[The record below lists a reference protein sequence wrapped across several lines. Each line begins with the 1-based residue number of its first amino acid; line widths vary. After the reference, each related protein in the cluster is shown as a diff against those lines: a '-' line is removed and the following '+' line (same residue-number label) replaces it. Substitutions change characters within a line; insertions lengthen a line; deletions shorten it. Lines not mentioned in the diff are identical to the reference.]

1 MKRRCSQQWYIG
13 LMCCVLALLLS
24 HPHRA
29 VGQQRVSGTVVSA
42 MDGTPLAGV
51 SIRVNG
57 RAGSSITDDRGQFQL
72 TVPATDVTLVF
83 TSIGYED
90 QEVPLQGRTSLQ
102 IVLQEAERSLDEVQI
117 TVPYGNQSRGS
128 FTGSAAVVRGE
139 DLADR
144 PRSSFQTSLQGN
156 VAGLQ
161 VMESTGQPG
170 AAPTIRLRGITSF
183 GASNTPLYVV
193 DGVPMLTQNVSGLA
207 FSSNSGAGIN
217 PNDIESVTVLKDASA
232 TSVYGSQAANGV
244 IMITT
249 KSGKAGRTAI
259 NFSANYGINHIST
272 GARSKPLSTAE
283 MTELLIEGVINSDI
297 DATVSAISTPEAAYE
312 YLVGQGLNPNID
324 TDWYDIIVQTGQYQQ
339 YNLSASGGTDKTRFF
354 LSGNYYTQDAV
365 TKGQGFERK
374 TGRLNIEH
382 QASDRLSFSARLSGA
397 AQQLNTIPAAGSG
410 QNPMRSLNRLVPWLA
425 PYNED
430 GSYNMAITHNP
441 ELVRLE
447 NRYETNI
454 YQAVGNVGGEYKL
467 LKSLAVE
474 SRAGID
480 FSFSDDFR
488 YWSPLSRD
496 GMGPNGRGMQYD
508 RTWNNWTLTNLLK
521 FNDRFN
527 EWGISATLGQEA
539 GKRNLKSVSTQ
550 ANNYVA
556 EDLYTLANTS
566 EPYIAWSSQ
575 SHASIAS
582 YFLIGNFD
590 FAEKYYLNASVRRDG
605 SSRFGRDVRYGN
617 FWSLGFAWN
626 LHKEGFMET
635 VGFVDQLKLRA
646 SIGTSGNQLG
656 EYYGALGYYST
667 NQNYLN
673 QPGFAI
679 GQIESG
685 SLRWER
691 NRPIDIG
698 VEFALFNNRLDGTVD
713 WYSRQTSD
721 LIQDMPV
728 SHTNGVTSLNYNVGG
743 MRNYGVEVALNSR
756 NVVSKDGRGFA
767 WSTNFNITTQHN
779 KITAYQDD
787 RKVEGRYLREVG
799 GDFYQFY
806 LREYAGVDRQTGE
819 ALWYTNSSR
828 ETTTND
834 YNEAAPF
841 KQDGKSALANFFG
854 GITNTFSYRGVSLSA
869 LVYFNWGGY
878 VYDIWGQYT
887 QSDGSARLSETGA
900 IARMTYENHWRE
912 PGQDAAYPK
921 MVFGGRQSGLTGQES
936 TRFLYDG
943 SYIRLR
949 DVTLSY
955 QLPTDQL
962 RLPFSN
968 ATIYVRG
975 NNLYTFIKDDLL
987 PFDPETDVSGLL
999 DQNLPIARQY
1009 VFGINVRF

>member
-1 MKRRCSQQWYIG
+1 M
-13 LMCCVLALLLS
+13 LLLCLIMTWS
-24 HPHRA
+24 VFLPDPVNA
-29 VGQQRVSGTVVSA
+29 QQTVTGTVVSNV
-42 MDGTPLAGV
+42 DGAPLPGV
-51 SIRVNG
+51 TVSLKQGIAN
-57 RAGSSITDDRGQFQL
+57 SITDDNGYFRIS
-72 TVPATDVTLVF
+72 VPDGSAVIVF
-83 TSIGYED
+83 AYLGYD
-90 QEVPLQGRTSLQ
+90 SQEVPVQNRQSLQ
-102 IVLQEAERSLDEVQI
+102 VRLQQSEHLIDEVQI
-117 TVPYGNQSRGS
+117 TVPYGNQTRRS
-128 FTGSAAVVRGE
+128 FTGSATTVRGE

-144 PRSSFQTSLQGN
+144 PRTSFQTSLQGN

-170 AAPTIRLRGITSF
+170 AAPTVRLRGITSF
-183 GASNTPLYVV
+183 DANNAPLYVV

-232 TSVYGSQAANGV
+232 TSIYGSQAANGV

-249 KSGKAGRTAI
+249 KNGKAGRTDI
-259 NFSANYGINHIST
+259 NFSANYGINRIST
-272 GARSKPLSTAE
+272 GERNKPLSTSE
-283 MTELLIEGVINSDI
+283 MTELLVEGVINSEI
-297 DATVSAISTPEAAYE
+297 NDALRAITTPEAAYE
-312 YLVGQGLNPNID
+312 YLLNQGLNPNIN
-324 TDWYDIIVQTGQYQQ
+324 TDWYDVIVQTGQYQQ
-339 YNLSASGGTDKTRFF
+339 YNLSASGGTEKTRFF

-374 TGRLNIEH
+374 TGRLNIQH
-382 QASDRLSFSARLSGA
+382 QANERLSFNGRISAA
-397 AQQLNTIPAAGSG
+397 AQKLNTIPGAGTG

-425 PYNED
+425 PYDEN
-430 GSYNMAITHNP
+430 GGYNMSITHNP

-454 YQAVGNVGGEYKL
+454 YQAVGNVSAEYKL
-467 LKSLAVE
+467 LKSLAIE

-496 GMGPNGRGMQYD
+496 GMGSNGRGMQYD
-508 RTWNNWTLTNLLK
+508 RTWNNWTVTNLLK
-521 FNDRFN
+521 FNEHFSD
-527 EWGISATLGQEA
+527 WGINVTLGQEA
-539 GKRNLKSVSTQ
+539 SRRNLKSVSTQ

-566 EPYIAWSSQ
+566 EPYIAWSSE
-575 SHASIAS
+575 SHASLAS

-590 FAEKYYLNASVRRDG
+590 YAEKYYLNASVRRDG
-605 SSRFGRDVRYGN
+605 SSRFGQDVRYGN
-617 FWSLGFAWN
+617 FWSIGLAWN
-626 LHKEGFMET
+626 LHKEGFLQGID
-635 VGFVDQLKLRA
+635 VINQLKLRA

-656 EYYGALGYYST
+656 DYYGALGYYST

-673 QPGFAI
+673 LPGFAI

-691 NRPIDIG
+691 NRPLDVG
-698 VEFALFNNRLDGTVD
+698 LEFALFNNRLDGAVD

-721 LIQDMPV
+721 LIQDMPI

-743 MRNYGVEVALNSR
+743 MKNYGVEIALNSR
-756 NVVSKDGRGFA
+756 NIVSKDGQGFA

-779 KITAYQDD
+779 KVTAYQDG
-787 RKVEGRYLREVG
+787 RRVEGRFLREVG

-806 LREYAGVDRQTGE
+806 LREYAGVNPQTGE

-828 ETTTND
+828 DATTTA
-834 YNEAAPF
+834 YNEAAPY
-841 KQDGKSALANFFG
+841 KLEGKSALADFFG
-854 GITNTFSYRGVSLSA
+854 GITNTFSYKGVSLSA
-869 LVYFNWGGY
+869 LVYFNWGGS
-878 VYDIWGQYT
+878 VYDVWGQYT

-900 IARMTYENHWRE
+900 ISRKAYENRWQQ
-912 PGQDAAYPK
+912 PGDDAAYPK
-921 MVFGGRQSGLTGQES
+921 IVYGGSQSGLTGQES

-955 QLPTDQL
+955 QLPADQL
-962 RLPFSN
+962 RLPFRS
-968 ATIYVRG
+968 TTVYVRG
-975 NNLYTFIKDDLL
+975 NNLYTYVKDDLL
-987 PFDPETDVSGLL
+987 PFDPETDISGLL
-999 DQNLPIARQY
+999 DQNLPIARQF